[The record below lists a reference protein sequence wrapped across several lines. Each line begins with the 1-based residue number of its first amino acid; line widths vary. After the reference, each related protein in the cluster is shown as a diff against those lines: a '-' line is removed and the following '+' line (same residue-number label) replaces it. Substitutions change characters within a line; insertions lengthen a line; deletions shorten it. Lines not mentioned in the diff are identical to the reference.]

1 MYVPGSKNPLIVLT
15 FILHLNQKWE
25 MHVFGTKTILMVLK
39 SFYTQIDYKFRRL
52 GFGAH
57 QHGTGTTC
65 HASRI
70 HGNGACPRRAGT
82 GFHWEP

>member
-1 MYVPGSKNPLIVLT
+1 MY
-15 FILHLNQKWE
+15 
-25 MHVFGTKTILMVLK
+25 VFGTKTILIVLK
-39 SFYTQIDYKFRRL
+39 SFYTQIDYKFGSL